1 MADNTEEEHLDN
13 PTINQSENASDN
25 LPPTTDIETITPN
38 QKIENMEVHHHAHHE
53 GKKNLKSYFWEFLML
68 FLAVFC
74 GFLAEYQL
82 EHIIEHQREKK
93 YAALIYNDLKTD
105 TASYN
110 ILDKS
115 ILKSITKYQN
125 EKAVLKNSK
134 TLADSSFARISTD
147 LWSAFGFNSTST
159 TFNQMKTSGSLRY
172 IGSDSLIA
180 KLSTYYDKT
189 IPAISK
195 SFEYINEKLHSQI
208 EPIFAEHFNIFDN
221 SLDKLTWTPATI
233 YLNRS
238 ESSDMIIKN
247 RLYLYY
253 FGVRYIYNV
262 PLPKIKTQAVQ
273 LLNLLKAEYHLN

>member
-1 MADNTEEEHLDN
+1 
-13 PTINQSENASDN
+13 
-25 LPPTTDIETITPN
+25 
-38 QKIENMEVHHHAHHE
+38 MEVHHHSHTSH
-53 GKKNLKSYFWEFLML
+53 GKKTWKEYFWEFLML

-93 YAALIYNDLKTD
+93 YAALLYNDLKTD

-110 ILDKS
+110 LLD
-115 ILKSITKYQN
+115 IGMLKNITKYKN
-125 EKAVLKNSK
+125 DKVILKNSK
-134 TLADSSFARISTD
+134 TLADSSFARIATD
-147 LWSAFGFNSTST
+147 LWSAYNFNSTST

-172 IGSDSLIA
+172 IGNDSLIA
-180 KLSTYYDKT
+180 QLSTYYDKT
-189 IPAISK
+189 IPSISK
-195 SFEYINEKLHSQI
+195 NFEYINEKLHTQI

-221 SLDKLTWTPATI
+221 SPDNLRWTPAST

-253 FGVRYIYNV
+253 VGVAYTYKVQLQR
-262 PLPKIKTQAVQ
+262 IKAQAAQ
-273 LLNLLKAEYHLN
+273 LLNLLKEEYHLN

>member
-1 MADNTEEEHLDN
+1 
-13 PTINQSENASDN
+13 
-25 LPPTTDIETITPN
+25 
-38 QKIENMEVHHHAHHE
+38 
-53 GKKNLKSYFWEFLML
+53 ML

-82 EHIIEHQREKK
+82 EHMIEHQREKK
-93 YAALIYNDLKTD
+93 YAALLYNDLKTD

-110 ILDKS
+110 MLDKGL
-115 ILKSITKYQN
+115 LKSITKYQN
-125 EKAVLKNSK
+125 EKVVLINSK
-134 TLADSSFARISTD
+134 MLADSSFARIATN
-147 LWSAFGFNSTST
+147 LWSAFNINCTST

-172 IGSDSLIA
+172 IGNDSLIA

-189 IPAISK
+189 IPTISK
-195 SFEYINEKLHSQI
+195 GFEYINEKLHTQI

-221 SLDKLTWTPATI
+221 SPDKLRWTPATI

-253 FGVRYIYNV
+253 FGVRYLYNV
-262 PLPKIKTQAVQ
+262 SLPQIKTQADQ
-273 LLNLLKAEYHLN
+273 LLKLLKEEYHLE